1 MCVGCRKCRQC
12 AGRKVKAELGYVV
25 AQRNQLRPQQSCRI
39 WGGVWCRD
47 AAKEIGRK
55 DNEMEKI
62 SRGGGCKS

>member
-1 MCVGCRKCRQC
+1 M
-12 AGRKVKAELGYVV
+12 KAELGYVV
-25 AQRNQLRPQQSCRI
+25 ARRNQLRPQQSCRI

-62 SRGGGCKS
+62 SRGGGYKS